1 MSRRELT
8 GDEVFEQI
16 SPEVGELD
24 EAALD
29 RLLESD
35 PDAVMTMLATLTAAV
50 DDTLRAKARAAAC
63 RIAIDIARQ
72 GPAVRGRVGRL
83 RSRPLD
89 DGGGDLDVDAAV
101 EAVAAAGGGVPDP
114 AELREVIWERPD
126 TALCLVVDRSGSMRG
141 EALATAALAA
151 AAVSCRAP
159 GAHAVL
165 AFAGEVDVLRHM
177 GEPPVVG
184 AEGAEPL
191 IDQVLGL
198 TGHGTTDLAGALS
211 AAGSQCALAAA
222 GRRLTVL
229 LSDCR
234 ATEPGDMV
242 AAASAL
248 DELVVLAPA
257 DDDAEAQTFCNL
269 VGARC
274 VSVSGPA
281 DVVRALDEALSRR

>member
-1 MSRRELT
+1 M
-8 GDEVFEQI
+8 FEQV
-16 SPEVGELD
+16 SPDVGELD
-24 EAALD
+24 EAELD
-29 RLLESD
+29 RLLDTD
-35 PDAVMTMLATLTAAV
+35 PDATMTMLATLTAAV
-50 DDTLRAKARAAAC
+50 DDTLRAKARSAAC

-114 AELREVIWERPD
+114 ADLREVVWERPD

-159 GAHAVL
+159 GAHSVL
-165 AFAGEVDVLRHM
+165 AFAGEVEVLRHM
-177 GEPPVVG
+177 NEPPVVG
-184 AEGAEPL
+184 AEGAEVL
-191 IDQVLGL
+191 IDRVLGL
-198 TGHGTTDLAGALS
+198 TGHGTTDVAGALV
-211 AAGSQCALAAA
+211 AAGAQCATAIA

-242 AAASAL
+242 AAAGAL

-257 DDDAEAQTFCNL
+257 DDDVEARAFCDL

-274 VSVSGPA
+274 VPVSGPA
-281 DVVRALDEALSRR
+281 DVVRALDVALSRR